1 MIRMRSYRIELKLND
16 EQRSLCIRSAGTSR
30 YAYNWMLD
38 KLTDEYEA
46 NKSLAIMYGLSKVP
60 STMGTAI
67 DWHKEWCKLKK
78 NPEFKWIYETS
89 KCCGQEALRDLQI
102 AYTKFFKKLG
112 GYPKK
117 KKKDVNDSFRISSN
131 AYITYDSI
139 QIAGIGKVKLK
150 EKGYVAGK
158 DKTIDLS
165 QITVSRKADH
175 WFVSFLLREEVV
187 DVNKSALDEITDD
200 EYDVIGVDLGI
211 KDLAITSY
219 GETFH
224 NPKAYKQKIQR
235 LKRYQRMVSRKKKGS
250 NNKKKAILKLSRIHK
265 QVADIRNDACHKM
278 TTSVVKIKP
287 KVLVIESL
295 KPKNMSKNRKLASSI
310 LDSAFGKIKVQFHY
324 KTEWNGIHLVQAP
337 TFYAS
342 SKFCS
347 SCGYKKEDLKLE
359 DRDWVCPVCG
369 ERHDRDVNAARN
381 LRFFGLWL
389 MDLLPVSSTG
399 VACSPDEYQTSDKLD
414 LSKYHRDGRLQFFI
428 EQCSSKKQEFNKNIV
443 RTEDYCK
450 KIL

>member
-1 MIRMRSYRIELKLND
+1 MIRMRSHRIELKLND
-16 EQRSLCIRSAGTSR
+16 KQRRLCTRSAGTSR
-30 YAYNWMLD
+30 YAYNWMLENLIAD
-38 KLTDEYEA
+38 YEA
-46 NKSLAIMYGLSKVP
+46 NKALATMYDLAKVP

-67 DWHKEWCKLKK
+67 DWHKQWCKLKK

-89 KCCGQEALRDLQI
+89 KCTGQEALRDLQV
-102 AYTKFFKKLG
+102 AFKKFFGKTG

-117 KKKDVNDSFRISSN
+117 KRKGVHDSFRLTGSIKVG
-131 AYITYDSI
+131 YDWVQLPAI
-139 QIAGIGKVKLK
+139 GIVKLK
-150 EKGYVAGK
+150 EKGYAAGK
-158 DKTIDLS
+158 DEKVDLP
-165 QITVSRKADH
+165 QITVSRQADR
-175 WFVSFLLREEVV
+175 WFVSFLLREEVS
-187 DVNKSALDEITDD
+187 DIQKPAWDEITDD
-200 EYDVIGVDLGI
+200 EYAVIGVDLGI

-219 GETFH
+219 GETFY
-224 NPKAYKQKIQR
+224 NPKAYKQKLMR

-250 NNKKKAILKLSRIHK
+250 NNKKKAITKLSRIHK

-310 LDSAFGKIKVQFHY
+310 LDSAFGKIKMQFQY
-324 KTEWNGIHLVQAP
+324 KTDWNGIHLVQAP

-359 DRDWVCPVCG
+359 DREWACPHCG
-369 ERHDRDVNAARN
+369 EHHDRDVNAALN

-389 MDLLPVSSTG
+389 FDLVPVSSTG
-399 VACSPDEYQTSDKLD
+399 SACPNNECHSGEIGD
-414 LSKYHRDGRLQFFI
+414 LSPTHRDGRLQFFT
-428 EQCSSKKQEFNKNIV
+428 EQCLSMKQEFKF
-443 RTEDYCK
+443 K
-450 KIL
+450 QFALSA

>member
-16 EQRSLCIRSAGTSR
+16 EQRKLCARSAGVSR

-38 KLTDEYEA
+38 KLTGEYEA
-46 NKSLAIMYGLSKVP
+46 NKALATMYGLSKVP
-60 STMGTAI
+60 STMGTAM
-67 DWHKEWCKLKK
+67 DWHKEWNKLKK
-78 NPEFKWIYETS
+78 VDGYNWIYESS
-89 KCCGQEALRDLQI
+89 KCCGQEALRDLQV
-102 AYTKFFKKLG
+102 AYNKFFKKLG

-117 KKKDVNDSFRISSN
+117 KRKGLNDSFRLTGSVKIG
-131 AYITYDSI
+131 YDWVQLPTI
-139 QIAGIGKVKLK
+139 GIVKLK
-150 EKGYVAGK
+150 EKGYAIGK
-158 DKTIDLS
+158 DEQVNLP
-165 QITVSRKADH
+165 QITVSRQADH

-187 DVNKSALDEITDD
+187 DVTKATWDEITDD

-235 LKRYQRMVSRKKKGS
+235 LKRYQRSVSRKKKGS

-265 QVADIRNDACHKM
+265 QVADIRNDATHKM
-278 TTSVVKIKP
+278 TTSVVKVKP
-287 KVLVIESL
+287 KVIVIESL

-310 LDSAFGKIKVQFHY
+310 LDSAFGKIKLQFQY

-337 TFYAS
+337 IFYAS

-347 SCGYKKEDLKLE
+347 SCGYKKEDLMLE

-369 ERHDRDVNAARN
+369 EHHDRDVNAARN

-399 VACSPDEYQTSDKLD
+399 IACSTDECQLSDGGD
-414 LSKYHRDGRLQFFI
+414 LLPPHRDGRLQFFI
-428 EQCSSKKQEFNKNIV
+428 EQCLSMKQEFKNTQFALV
-443 RTEDYCK
+443 A
-450 KIL
+450 

>member
-1 MIRMRSYRIELKLND
+1 MTRMRSHRIELKLND
-16 EQRSLCIRSAGTSR
+16 EQRSLCARSAGTSR

-38 KLTDEYEA
+38 KLTGEYEA
-46 NKSLAIMYGLSKVP
+46 NKALATMYGLDKVP
-60 STMGTAI
+60 STMGTAMN
-67 DWHKEWCKLKK
+67 WHKEWNKLKK
-78 NPEFKWIYETS
+78 EDGFKWIYETS
-89 KCCGQEALRDLQI
+89 KCCGQEALRDLQV
-102 AYTKFFKKLG
+102 AYNKFFKKLG

-117 KKKDVNDSFRISSN
+117 KKKGVNDSFRLTGAIRVG
-131 AYITYDSI
+131 YDWV
-139 QIAGIGKVKLK
+139 QIPGIGIVKLK
-150 EKGYVAGK
+150 EKGYAVGK
-158 DKTIDLS
+158 DEQIDLP
-165 QITVSRKADH
+165 QITVSRQADH
-175 WFVSFLLREEVV
+175 WFVSLLLREEVA
-187 DVNKSALDEITDD
+187 DVKKATWDEITDD

-235 LKRYQRMVSRKKKGS
+235 LKRYQRSVSRKKKGS
-250 NNKKKAILKLSRIHK
+250 KNKKKAILKLSRIHK
-265 QVADIRNDACHKM
+265 QVADIRNDATHKM

-310 LDSAFGKIKVQFHY
+310 LDSAFGKIKMQFQY
-324 KTEWNGIHLVQAP
+324 KSEWNGIRLVMAP

-359 DRDWVCPVCG
+359 DRDWACPVCG
-369 ERHDRDVNAARN
+369 EHHDRDVNAARN

-389 MDLLPVSSTG
+389 LDKITVSSTG
-399 VACSPDEYQTSDKLD
+399 LACSESECFPNVDWNLFPA
-414 LSKYHRDGRLQFFI
+414 HRDGRLQFFN
-428 EQCSSKKQEFNKNIV
+428 EQCLSMKQEFKCTQFAIV
-443 RTEDYCK
+443 A
-450 KIL
+450 

>member
-16 EQRSLCIRSAGTSR
+16 EQRRLCLKSAGTSR

-38 KLTDEYEA
+38 IISDEYDA
-46 NKSLAIMYGLSKVP
+46 NKALATMYGLDKVP

-67 DWHKEWCKLKK
+67 DWHKEWNKLKK
-78 NPEFKWIYETS
+78 VDGFKWIYETS
-89 KCCGQEALRDLQI
+89 KCCGQEALRDLQV
-102 AYTKFFKKLG
+102 AYQKFFKKLG

-117 KKKDVNDSFRISSN
+117 KKKGSHDSFRLTGTIK
-131 AYITYDSI
+131 IGYDWVQLPTI
-139 QIAGIGKVKLK
+139 GIIKLK
-150 EKGYVAGK
+150 EKGYAVNKDEQVA
-158 DKTIDLS
+158 LP
-165 QITVSRKADH
+165 QITVSRQADH
-175 WFVSFLLREEVV
+175 WFVSFLLREEVPEV
-187 DVNKSALDEITDD
+187 TKATWDEITDD

-235 LKRYQRMVSRKKKGS
+235 LKRYQRSVSRKNKGS
-250 NNKKKAILKLSRIHK
+250 KNKKKAILRLSRIHK

-295 KPKNMSKNRKLASSI
+295 KSKNMSKNRKLASSI
-310 LDSAFGKIKVQFHY
+310 LDSAFGKIKLQFQY
-324 KTEWNGIHLVQAP
+324 KSEWNGIHLVQAP
-337 TFYAS
+337 IFYAS

-347 SCGYKKEDLKLE
+347 SCGYKHENLKLE
-359 DRDWVCPVCG
+359 DREWICPVCG
-369 ERHDRDVNAARN
+369 EHHDRDVNADRN

-389 MDLLPVSSTG
+389 LDLLPVSSTDI
-399 VACSPDEYQTSDKLD
+399 ACSTDVCQLNDGGD
-414 LSKYHRDGRLQFFI
+414 LSPPHRDGRLQFFT
-428 EQCSSKKQEFNKNIV
+428 EQCLSMKQEFKFKQFALV
-443 RTEDYCK
+443 A
-450 KIL
+450 